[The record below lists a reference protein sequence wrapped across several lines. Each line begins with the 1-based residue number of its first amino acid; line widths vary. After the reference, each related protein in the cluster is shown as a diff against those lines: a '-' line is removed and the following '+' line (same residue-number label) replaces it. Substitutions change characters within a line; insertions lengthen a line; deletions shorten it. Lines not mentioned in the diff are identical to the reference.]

1 MMSKLPRA
9 SPRMKGLRLNSQSP
23 ELSNKIN
30 IKDLAEPKTQANEG
44 EITSKSI
51 TGTNLQSYD
60 WVRERAGNATFSN
73 MSRTSDKKDSA
84 KPTVIPG
91 EQLMREASYTTS
103 SEEEINKIPFS
114 KKTEADGNKNKKSK
128 ERVMNQEIIKKCMR
142 YVAKCERED
151 IARDHDINISTEDYL
166 SERRNYFFELL
177 DEIHT
182 YPPQLQKTILNYKI
196 NYDDEQEM
204 FSREIIQLY
213 KTGATDPR
221 FMLSKLMKE
230 AVENPSSDSDDD
242 GNGAKA
248 ALRNRFKPPNL
259 TCFKKKDSTQ
269 IDYAN

>member
-1 MMSKLPRA
+1 M
-9 SPRMKGLRLNSQSP
+9 
-23 ELSNKIN
+23 
-30 IKDLAEPKTQANEG
+30 
-44 EITSKSI
+44 
-51 TGTNLQSYD
+51 
-60 WVRERAGNATFSN
+60 
-73 MSRTSDKKDSA
+73 
-84 KPTVIPG
+84 
-91 EQLMREASYTTS
+91 TTS
-103 SEEEINKIPFS
+103 SEEEVNKIPFS
-114 KKTEADGNKNKKSK
+114 KKTEADDKKHTKNK
-128 ERVMNQEIIKKCMR
+128 EQAINQEIIKKCMR

-182 YPPQLQKTILNYKI
+182 YPPELQKTILNYKI

-230 AVENPSSDSDDD
+230 AVENPSSDSSDDE
-242 GNGAKA
+242 NGAKA

-259 TCFKKKDSTQ
+259 SCFKKKDSSQ
-269 IDYAN
+269 IDHAN